1 MPKIRHAINLDAFHA
16 DAETR
21 TDPDGKF
28 DFSNFVSA
36 TDCNLIK
43 QLYT

>member
-1 MPKIRHAINLDAFHA
+1 MRFMPMPK
-16 DAETR
+16 TR

-28 DFSNFVSA
+28 AFFNVVSA